1 MSKLFAEL
9 YSKTEVIEGEKFTIS
24 KLSLKDQLEASKS
37 LENDLSSGSVT
48 MIKSSLKKWET
59 EDGIEMEITD
69 DNILRLRGDVVM
81 QLATAITS
89 YNNLGKD
96 KEKN

>member
-9 YSKTEVIEGEKFTIS
+9 YTKTETIEKEKFTIS
-24 KLSLKDQLEASKS
+24 KLSLKDQIEASKV

-48 MIKSSLKKWET
+48 LIKSCLKSWVT
-59 EDGIEMEITD
+59 EDGVAVEITD

-89 YNNLGKD
+89 YNNLGKE

>member
-24 KLSLKDQLEASKS
+24 KLSLKDQLEVSKS

-59 EDGIEMEITD
+59 EDGTEIEIND
-69 DNILRLRGDVVM
+69 DNILRLRSDVVM
-81 QLATAITS
+81 SLANAITS